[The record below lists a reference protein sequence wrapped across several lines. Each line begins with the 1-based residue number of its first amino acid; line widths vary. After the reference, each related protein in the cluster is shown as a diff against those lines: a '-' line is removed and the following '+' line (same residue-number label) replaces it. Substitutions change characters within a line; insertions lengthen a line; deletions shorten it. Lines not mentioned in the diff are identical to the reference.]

1 MLTKKLWA
9 FVFLPLLLASFLYS
23 QSVADLSKK
32 EKERRAAIKKPVH
45 VVTNA
50 DLAKVKKRPAVE
62 VVKPEKAAE
71 EQVVIE
77 GEEAAQQEQAA
88 QEGET
93 PPVTEQQAQQAGAGQ
108 NPPEKTAEQKA
119 IEEIPAA
126 QEPTMSEK
134 EFKTKLAE
142 LKIKADQTQEQ
153 IDLYTL
159 KMNGLWQEFYSLD
172 DMKSRE
178 LIQLQISETYDKL
191 TKAQLDADKAKK
203 ELDDFMANSRREGV
217 PSIWIR

>member
-1 MLTKKLWA
+1 MSTKKLLA
-9 FVFLPLLLASFLYS
+9 FVLLPLFLAAFLQA
-23 QSVADLSKK
+23 QSVAELSKK
-32 EKERRAAIKKPVH
+32 EKERRAAIKGKPAH

-62 VVKPEKAAE
+62 VVVPEKAGGA
-71 EQVVIE
+71 
-77 GEEAAQQEQAA
+77 
-88 QEGET
+88 
-93 PPVTEQQAQQAGAGQ
+93 EQQAQAEGAEAGQ
-108 NPPEKTAEQKA
+108 EGVTPPAGEQQQAAGAEQK
-119 IEEIPAA
+119 PAGEA
-126 QEPTMSEK
+126 PAEGPAVSEK
-134 EFKTKLAE
+134 EFRTQLAE
-142 LKIKADQTQEQ
+142 LKVKSDQAQEQ
-153 IDLYTL
+153 VDLYTL

-203 ELDDFMANSRREGV
+203 ELDDFMANARREGV